1 MLSGKI
7 CHSEKFAMQRNSI
20 KCCLTRF
27 VIQKSVHWKEH
38 STSSIAAKMSS
49 FVYCLYLAKRTTVFW
64 DQDCKCKPL
73 PFDFPIGPDGLDH
86 AGRRGGV
93 VVEVVHVVV
102 HVQRRHRHGALR
114 QTLANWE
121 ERNERTLPGPR
132 CSGHLHQWQGGRDP
146 EHSNFQFMIL
156 PPLILLPL
164 SVSLSLLKPLASL
177 SSLSALSIIITSQ
190 VTASSRLSPPPWVPL
205 DIPLKRCQKHLPL
218 SSPLPLASL
227 SSLSSLI

>member
-1 MLSGKI
+1 
-7 CHSEKFAMQRNSI
+7 MQRKSI

-114 QTLANWE
+114 QTLANKE
-121 ERNERTLPGPR
+121 
-132 CSGHLHQWQGGRDP
+132 QGRSELYLALAAQAIFINDKVAGIL
-146 EHSNFQFMIL
+146 SIQFMIL